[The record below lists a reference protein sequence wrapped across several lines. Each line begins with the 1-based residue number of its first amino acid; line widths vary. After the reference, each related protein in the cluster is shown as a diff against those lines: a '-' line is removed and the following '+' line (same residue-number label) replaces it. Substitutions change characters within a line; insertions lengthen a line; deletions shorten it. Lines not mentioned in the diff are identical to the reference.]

1 MSHLDLDYLL
11 IEIGIEAV
19 FIADELRVS
28 GVLLVKDGWEEKVGK
43 LLETSGIK
51 VYV

>member
-1 MSHLDLDYLL
+1 ML
-11 IEIGIEAV
+11 IEIDIEAV
-19 FIADELRVS
+19 FIADELGVS
-28 GVLLVKDGWEEKVGK
+28 GVLLVKDGWEAKVEK